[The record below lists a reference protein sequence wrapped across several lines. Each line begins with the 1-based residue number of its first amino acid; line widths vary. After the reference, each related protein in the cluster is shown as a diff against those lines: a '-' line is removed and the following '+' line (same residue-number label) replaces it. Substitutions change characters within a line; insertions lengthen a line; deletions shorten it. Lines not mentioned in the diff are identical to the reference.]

1 MKHETDGIIV
11 EADMADGPKAEDVAE
26 QLDGSEPAEQCTGQS
41 ADSAAVPGADQEAAA
56 PGADQEAADQ
66 KAAEHGAADPGTD
79 PEAESDASGT
89 PRAGTFEPGQQLCTC
104 RLIDSEFAIC
114 SCASQSPVPD
124 QQKHRDKVAHGR
136 HS

>member
-11 EADMADGPKAEDVAE
+11 ETDMADGPKAEDVAE
-26 QLDGSEPAEQCTGQS
+26 QLDGPEPAEQCTKCTGQS
-41 ADSAAVPGADQEAAA
+41 ADSAAA

-79 PEAESDASGT
+79 READASVDT
-89 PRAGTFEPGQQLCTC
+89 PNVGAFEPGQQLCTC
-104 RLIDSEFAIC
+104 RVIDSGFATC
-114 SCASQSPVPD
+114 SCASQSSVPLAARPA
-124 QQKHRDKVAHGR
+124 KHRDKVTHGR